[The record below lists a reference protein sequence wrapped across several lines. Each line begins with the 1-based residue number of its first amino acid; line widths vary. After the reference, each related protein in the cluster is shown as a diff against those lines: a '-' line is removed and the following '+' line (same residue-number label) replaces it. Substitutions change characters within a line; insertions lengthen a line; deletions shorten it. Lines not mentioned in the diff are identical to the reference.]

1 MCRHQYA
8 HFPKGGNELLK
19 MKGLPRD
26 RGGAVILEGLSQ
38 SKQKEKE
45 VKQAV
50 RKLIAEGEG

>member
-1 MCRHQYA
+1 M
-8 HFPKGGNELLK
+8 K

-50 RKLIAEGEG
+50 RKLIAEGEGWLII